1 MIMNESLTPQ
11 QAEMLSIFQAHMN
24 AELEGN
30 LEMTME
36 TMSEN
41 PHLNHVPVMAGGEGR
56 DGVRQF
62 YRNHLVGKFFPPDV
76 KITSVS
82 ETIDSNRIVDE
93 LVISFTHTV
102 KIDWLLPGIEPTG
115 KPLLIA
121 FVVIVGFERN
131 KISYE
136 HIYWDQASVLV
147 QIGLLNRV
155 GLPVTGSES
164 AEKILNPGL
173 PSRTAY

>member
-11 QAEMLSIFQAHMN
+11 QAEMLSIFQTHMN

-30 LEMTME
+30 LEITME

-41 PHLNHVPVMAGGEGR
+41 PHLNHVPVIEGGEGR

-76 KITSVS
+76 KITPVS
-82 ETIDSNRIVDE
+82 ETIGSNRIVDE

-121 FVVIVGFERN
+121 FVVIVGFEGS

-147 QIGLLNRV
+147 QVGLLNHV

-173 PSRTAY
+173 PSRIAY